1 MLSVKLRRGALY
13 ITSFALG
20 RGGLFAAPILLANL
34 LPAIDYGALETAQ
47 AAASLMANAAAFG
60 TVGLIPLVVLGHT
73 ATTSLAAIAAHHL
86 GLAALCGVFAAL
98 AALCGLGSVWSFV
111 ALLAA
116 AVALQSLGSTHLKT
130 QGRSEASV
138 LLDAGLFGLMALA
151 ALGAHLLGIRSVMPW
166 VVAAALAYATVLT
179 GVYLRVLN
187 RERSAGH
194 ALQWRAALGMGLPL
208 MLGGIVS
215 LLATTSG
222 RLGMGILAG
231 PLVAADYAVL
241 SRAAALPIIAH
252 QLILIARFRNLF
264 TLPHA
269 DVERAAEQIVGLVAA
284 SALGFWLLAPWLGL
298 FLGPAFVTAWSSN
311 KLPGA
316 WIAAQAVLWSAIALN
331 DLVIS
336 RHQVMARILPI
347 SASFIV
353 LALGMGWLVLRSLGA
368 DLAHFVYAHAAVM
381 LVFYV
386 VQSAAMAA
394 NGVRLWRVWRT
405 TVGAYLFMIIL
416 TTTLTDMPR
425 TL

>member
-1 MLSVKLRRGALY
+1 MALARARRFGAY
-13 ITSFALG
+13 VMSFALG
-20 RGGLFAAPILLANL
+20 RGALFGAPLLLANL
-34 LPAIDYGALETAQ
+34 LASGDYGRLETAQ
-47 AAASLMANAAAFG
+47 AAASLLANAATLG
-60 TVGLIPLVVLGHT
+60 TAGLVPLVLLRHTQGTTFGGIVVHHLALVAGCVAVALGT
-73 ATTSLAAIAAHHL
+73 WLAGASAAWPLAAI
-86 GLAALCGVFAAL
+86 FT
-98 AALCGLGSVWSFV
+98 
-111 ALLAA
+111 A

-130 QGRSEASV
+130 QGRSDAAV

-151 ALGAHLLGIRSVMPW
+151 ALGAHLLGVRSAISW
-166 VVAAALAYATVLT
+166 VVVAALAYATALT
-179 GVYLRVLN
+179 AVYLRMLN
-187 RERSAGH
+187 RERSRGH

-241 SRAAALPIIAH
+241 SRAAALPIVAH

-269 DVERAAEQIVGLVAA
+269 EVERAAEQIVALVAA
-284 SALGFWLLAPWLGL
+284 SALGFWLLAPWLGIL
-298 FLGPAFVTAWSSN
+298 LGPVFVAAWSSHR
-311 KLPGA
+311 LPGA

-347 SASFIV
+347 SASFIA
-353 LALGMGWLVLRSLGA
+353 LALGAGWLVLRHLGA
-368 DLAHFVYAHAAVM
+368 DLAHFVYTHAVVM
-381 LVFYV
+381 LLFYA

-394 NGVRLWRVWRT
+394 NGIRLWRVWRT
-405 TVGAYLFMIIL
+405 TVGVYLFMIML
-416 TTTLTDMPR
+416 TTTLT
-425 TL
+425 